1 MTPLTTRQQRFAALG
16 LALLMLATRGQH
28 LAAVGFLPDASWAI
42 FFLAGVYLGSSWA
55 FWGFNALAL
64 ALDVAVVGW
73 GGVSAFCLSPAYV
86 LLLPAH
92 AALWAGGRW
101 YAARHR
107 DTWSTLLRLGGSL
120 LVAAVAA
127 ELLAS
132 GGFYFFSG
140 RFADTSLAGLGERLL
155 TYFPSSLEALVL
167 YVGLAALVH
176 LGFALGAGA
185 ARRGGALGH

>member
-1 MTPLTTRQQRFAALG
+1 MTPLTTRQQIFVTLG
-16 LALLMLATRGQH
+16 LALLMLTTRGEH

-42 FFLAGVYLGSSWA
+42 FFLAGAYLRSSWA

-64 ALDVAVVGW
+64 ALDLAAVGW

-107 DTWSTLLRLGGSL
+107 SAWSTLFPLGASL
-120 LVAAVAA
+120 LVAVVAA

-132 GGFYFFSG
+132 GGFYLVSG
-140 RFADTSLAGLGERLL
+140 RFADTSVAGLGERLL
-155 TYFPSSLEALVL
+155 TYFPSSLEALAF
-167 YVGLAALVH
+167 YVGLAAVMH
-176 LGFALGAGA
+176 VGVALTAGW